1 MMKFN
6 NVCIESL
13 GYYLPEDQI
22 SSESIELRLSP
33 LLDTLSLGVGK
44 LETISG
50 IKSRRLWPVGTLPSD
65 VGTKAALKAIEKS
78 GFKLSEIQG
87 LIHTGICRDHLEPS
101 TATVIH
107 SKLKMDPNCH
117 VFDISNACLGF
128 MNGMSVAA
136 SMIELGQAD
145 TVLIVSGENPA
156 PIYEDTIRF
165 LNLKENQTEE
175 NYRFSLASFT
185 LGAAAVAMV
194 MTSKRKS
201 KRGHQFLG
209 GVAQIDSTANEYCQA
224 TGDNHNQIMRT
235 NTRELMRAGITLCS
249 VTWELFTRELGWKA
263 QDVNH
268 FVTHQVSIQHQMKL
282 FEALKL
288 DLDKDFRTFPE
299 LGNTGSVAVPLSLAM
314 LEESGELTSGE
325 KVALLGVGSGLN
337 SIMMGVKW

>member
-1 MMKFN
+1 MKFN

-13 GYYLPEDQI
+13 GYFLPDEI
-22 SSESIELRLSP
+22 VSSEAIELRLST
-33 LLDTLSLGVGK
+33 LRETLSIDLGK
-44 LETISG
+44 LEAISG
-50 IKSRRLWPVGTLPSD
+50 IKTRRLWPVGTLPSD
-65 VGTKAALKAIEKS
+65 IGAKAALKAIEKS
-78 GFKLSEIQG
+78 GFEINEIQA
-87 LIHTGICRDHLEPS
+87 LINTGICRDHLEPA

-107 SKLKMDPNCH
+107 RKLKMDANCH

-145 TVLIVSGENPA
+145 TVLVVSGENPA
-156 PIYEDTIRF
+156 PVYEDTIRF

-175 NYRFSLASFT
+175 NYRFSIASFT
-185 LGAAAVAMV
+185 LGAGAVAMV

-201 KRGHQFLG
+201 KWGHQFLG

-249 VTWELFTRELGWKA
+249 VTWELFTRELGWGA
-263 QDVNH
+263 DAVHH
-268 FVTHQVSIQHQMKL
+268 FVTHQVSIQHQVKL
-282 FEALKL
+282 FEALRL
-288 DLDKDFRTFPE
+288 DISKDFRTFPE
-299 LGNTGSVAVPLSLAM
+299 LGNTGSVAVPLSLAK
-314 LEESGELTSGE
+314 LEESGKLVSGD
-325 KVALLGVGSGLN
+325 KIALLGVGSGLN